1 MDFTF
6 WLPLAFL
13 IFIFTLLF
21 AGYSVA
27 FTLAGGSLLFA
38 GGAAAFGQF
47 EFRVMQALTSRIYNL
62 FADDTLISVP
72 VFVLMGTILDRTKVA
87 ADLLEAMGLALR
99 RIPGGIGVSVCL
111 VGALLGASTGVIG
124 ATVVTMALI
133 SLPTM
138 LRHGYPAPLACGLIC
153 ASGALTQVIPPAT
166 VLILLGDQ
174 IGNAYGEAQ
183 RAVGNWAASPVS
195 VVDLYAGALLPGL
208 LLVAA
213 YSLYVVGYATLR
225 PTAFKAAP
233 DIDIRRRITWNEL
246 MRALVAPIGLL
257 VAVLGSILFG
267 IATPTEGAGVG
278 VAGAILLAG
287 ARHGSTRRRAVLVGL
302 LALVGALVLVNV
314 ADVRLMRGTW
324 KMANVGVITCLSIC
338 IACAFT
344 AIALAALDLWRSGV
358 LMAASLK
365 ALEITGMVYGI
376 LLGASFFSLV
386 FYGLGGDQLVAALF
400 KGLPGGSAGAMIFS
414 QVVIFVLGFP
424 LENTEIISIAVPI
437 LAPSLLQTV
446 DPIWFGVVTAVNLQT
461 SYISP
466 PVGFAL
472 FYLRNAVPSSITTA
486 MIWKGAV
493 PFLFIQIAVLAL
505 LIHDPRL
512 ATWLPTFLPR

>member
-1 MDFTF
+1 MDLAF
-6 WLPLAFL
+6 WLPLLLLLFVLA
-13 IFIFTLLF
+13 LLF

-38 GGAAAFGQF
+38 GMAVLIGAF
-47 EFRVMQALTSRIYNL
+47 EWRLLQAVPSRIYNL
-62 FADDTLISVP
+62 FGDDTLISVP
-72 VFVLMGTILDRTKVA
+72 LFVLMGTVLDRTKVA
-87 ADLLEAMGLALR
+87 ADLLETMGRALR
-99 RIPGGIGVSVCL
+99 RVPGGIGVSVCI

-138 LRHGYPAPLACGLIC
+138 LRYGYPAPLACGLIC

-174 IGNAYGEAQ
+174 IGNAYAEAQ
-183 RAVGNWAASPVS
+183 RAIGNWSASPVS
-195 VVDLYAGALLPGL
+195 VVDLYAGALIPGFVL
-208 LLVAA
+208 AAA
-213 YSLYVVGYATLR
+213 YSAYVVGYAMLR
-225 PTAFKAAP
+225 PAAFKPTADVEP
-233 DIDIRRRITWNEL
+233 GRRVTVHEL
-246 MRALVAPIGLL
+246 LGALIAPIGLL

-287 ARHGSTRRRAVLVGL
+287 ARDGERHGRTVLAGMTA
-302 LALVGALVLVNV
+302 LAIAIAIVKLG
-314 ADVRLMRGTW
+314 DVRLMRGSW
-324 KMANVGVITCLSIC
+324 GAADVV
-338 IACAFT
+338 
-344 AIALAALDLWRSGV
+344 AIATVTVCLALFVHALVRAGLDLWRSGILRV
-358 LMAASLK
+358 ASLK

-386 FYGLGGDQLVAALF
+386 FYGVGGDRVVATLF
-400 KGLPGGSAGAMIFS
+400 ESLPGGSLGALIFA
-414 QVVIFVLGFP
+414 QVVIFLLGFP
-424 LENTEIISIAVPI
+424 LENTEIISIAVPV
-437 LAPSLLQTV
+437 LAPSLLKTV
-446 DPIWFGVVTAVNLQT
+446 DPVWFGVVTAVNLQT

-472 FYLRNAVPSSITTA
+472 FYLRNVVPRHITTA
-486 MIWKGAV
+486 MIWKGAI
-493 PFLFIQIAVLAL
+493 PFLLIQIAVLLL
-505 LIHDPRL
+505 LILEPRL